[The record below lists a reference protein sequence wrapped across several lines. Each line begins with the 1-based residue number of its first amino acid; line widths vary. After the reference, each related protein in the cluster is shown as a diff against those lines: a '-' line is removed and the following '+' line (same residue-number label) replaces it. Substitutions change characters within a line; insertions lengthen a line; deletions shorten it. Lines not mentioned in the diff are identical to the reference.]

1 MGAALAYYAL
11 FSMAPLLVLIVAVAG
26 LALGPVAARGELVTR
41 MGGLVGADAA
51 HLLEDMI
58 TRVSSP
64 ASGIIATLVSLATI
78 LLGASGVFGQ
88 LQVSLNK
95 IWNVPPSSRGFRG
108 IVRQRL
114 ASLGII
120 VGIGV
125 LMVAS
130 LLLTAALAAVQGL
143 LGQYLPQVGP
153 LLPSLNFGLSFLVT
167 SALFAMIYKVLPDVP
182 MSWGD
187 VWIGAFA
194 TALLF
199 TIGKTL
205 IGLYLG
211 RAGTA
216 SVYGAAGSLVVLLLW
231 VYYSAQILFVGA
243 ELTEVYSRR
252 YGSRREARVSRPE

>member
-1 MGAALAYYAL
+1 LGAALAYYAL
-11 FSMAPLLVLIVAVAG
+11 FSMAPLLVLIVAVSG
-26 LALGPVAARGELVTR
+26 LVLGPAAARGEVVTR
-41 MGGLVGADAA
+41 MEGLVGPDAA
-51 HLLEDMI
+51 HMLEGMI

-64 ASGIIATLVSLATI
+64 SSGIIATLVSLITI

-88 LQVSLNK
+88 LQASLNR
-95 IWNVPPSSRGFRG
+95 IWDVPPTSRGVRG
-108 IVRQRL
+108 LVRQRL

-120 VGIGV
+120 VGIGI

-130 LLLTAALAAVQGL
+130 LVLTAALAAVQEVL
-143 LGQYLPQVGP
+143 AQYLPVVGP
-153 LLPSLNFGLSFLVT
+153 LLPSLNFGLSLLVT

-199 TIGKTL
+199 TVGKTL

-231 VYYSAQILFVGA
+231 VYYSAQILFIGA

-252 YGSRREARVSRPE
+252 YGSRRERSPS

>member
-26 LALGPVAARGELVTR
+26 LVLGPAAARGEVVTR
-41 MGGLVGADAA
+41 MEGLVGSDAA
-51 HLLEDMI
+51 HMVEGMI
-58 TRVSSP
+58 ARASSP
-64 ASGIIATLVSLATI
+64 ASGLLATFVSLVTI

-88 LQVSLNK
+88 LQASLNR
-95 IWNVPPSSRGFRG
+95 IWNVPPASRGFRG
-108 IVRQRL
+108 MLRQRM

-130 LLLTAALAAVQGL
+130 LALTAALAAVQEV
-143 LGQYLPQVGP
+143 LGQYLPVIGP
-153 LLPSLNFGLSFLVT
+153 LLPSLNFGLSLLVM

-199 TIGKTL
+199 TAGKTL

-252 YGSRREARVSRPE
+252 YGSRRAPATE